1 MVEVCK
7 YLNVEV
13 RQQSDLEWVGC
24 DRFDLTKNIDG
35 SFDCLHSAVDSAVAA
50 VAVAADDRFD

>member
-1 MVEVCK
+1 MAEVCK

-13 RQQSDLEWVGC
+13 RQQSDLEWVGY
-24 DRFDLTKNIDG
+24 DRFGLTKNIDG
-35 SFDCLHSAVDSAVAA
+35 SFDYLHSVVDSAVAA